1 MKTKQEIEKMKD
13 EIQVKID
20 EAHQKALSAHHYRTS
35 DEWFD
40 RKRQLMAQYNILLKV
55 LS

>member
-20 EAHQKALSAHHYRTS
+20 EAHQKAISAHHYSTS